1 MDRATRTDRPVTKVT
16 VCPGQWLRTHRMHA
30 MRGSHPPSQP
40 RQVAHDLSGL
50 CSTRS
55 VRLRSQPSQSPVSS
69 DEGVTQRAG
78 NTYGP
83 DYAYN
88 GDAGGDA
95 DERWRWIRQPGS
107 GGKH

>member
-1 MDRATRTDRPVTKVT
+1 
-16 VCPGQWLRTHRMHA
+16 
-30 MRGSHPPSQP
+30 
-40 RQVAHDLSGL
+40 
-50 CSTRS
+50 
-55 VRLRSQPSQSPVSS
+55 LRSQPSQSPVSS

-78 NTYGP
+78 NTYGS